1 MMKDLTRPSP
11 GNEEMYP
18 FDVTPQVQEQEGQGY
33 QKQAQCHRCG
43 CGASSHGVH
52 ESVTCLNCEASA
64 IFLEYLMGRKVK
76 FADDGVRL
84 SVDGELL
91 VDQWHDGSAEYH
103 APVTYLNTGNH
114 DVVVEYYENSGEAEI
129 RLWWE

>member
-1 MMKDLTRPSP
+1 VPS
-11 GNEEMYP
+11 GDG
-18 FDVTPQVQEQEGQGY
+18 FSARWSGQRYFHAGFY
-33 QKQAQCHRCG
+33 RFW
-43 CGASSHGVH
+43 V
-52 ESVTCLNCEASA
+52 
-64 IFLEYLMGRKVK
+64 

-84 SVDGELL
+84 WVDGELL